1 MKSQPIPTLDLSI
14 LFEYDHFAPLDQ
26 EAMNRAATSF
36 DRETETTL
44 RRVPAGARHA
54 HILGLVNRNGFVSV
68 SEVAESFAVSD
79 MTIRRDLWALEDKGM
94 LLRTHGGAV
103 GVGRREVFDAA
114 EPAFSSR
121 RRQNATAKAAIA
133 RAAAGLI
140 GARESIGLDVGTS
153 TLALAEE
160 IAGRQDITVFT
171 GSLYAAAV
179 LGRRNCP
186 VHVLGGL
193 LRAPELSVVGPNP
206 IRQIAQFYVDKLF
219 LGVSGVTEA
228 GFFDYSPEDT
238 EIKRAFIEQASQVIV
253 LCDSSKFD
261 HRSVSKICAL
271 DRAARLVTDRPPT
284 DHLADALSRAGVEI
298 MIAAP

>member
-1 MKSQPIPTLDLSI
+1 MNR
-14 LFEYDHFAPLDQ
+14 EAAPLARD
-26 EAMNRAATSF
+26 EDIA
-36 DRETETTL
+36 L

-54 HILGLVNRNGFVSV
+54 RILGLVNRNGFVSV
-68 SEVAESFAVSD
+68 SEIAESFSVSD

-94 LLRTHGGAV
+94 LQRTHGGAV
-103 GVGRREVFDAA
+103 GIGRREVFDAA

-121 RRQNATAKAAIA
+121 RRQNAAAKAAIA
-133 RAAAGLI
+133 RKAAQLI
-140 GARESIGLDVGTS
+140 GVRESIGLDVGTS

-206 IRQIAQFYVDKLF
+206 IRQIMQFYVDKLF

-238 EIKRAFIEQASQVIV
+238 EIKRAFIEQAERVVV

-261 HRSVSKICAL
+261 HRSVSKVCDL
-271 DRAARLVTDRPPT
+271 GRAATIVTESAPPG
-284 DHLADALSRAGVEI
+284 HLADALARAGVEI
-298 MIAAP
+298 LIAAAAETAAAS

>member
-1 MKSQPIPTLDLSI
+1 MNHDTT
-14 LFEYDHFAPLDQ
+14 PL
-26 EAMNRAATSF
+26 AA
-36 DRETETTL
+36 DGDVAL
-44 RRVPAGARHA
+44 RRIPAGARHA
-54 HILGLVNRNGFVSV
+54 RILGLVNRNGFVSV
-68 SEVAESFAVSD
+68 SEIAESFAVSD

-94 LLRTHGGAV
+94 LQRTHGGAV
-103 GVGRREVFDAA
+103 GIGRREVFDAA

-121 RRQNATAKAAIA
+121 RRQNAAAKAAIA
-133 RAAAGLI
+133 RRGAQLI
-140 GARESIGLDVGTS
+140 GVRESVGLDVGTS

-186 VHVLGGL
+186 VHLLGGL

-206 IRQIAQFYVDKLF
+206 IKQIMQFYVDKLF

-238 EIKRAFIEQASQVIV
+238 EIKRAFIEQAERVIV

-261 HRSVSKICAL
+261 HRSVSKVCDL
-271 DRAARLVTDRPPT
+271 GRAATLVTDSAPPA
-284 DHLADALSRAGVEI
+284 HLADALARAGVEI
-298 MIAAP
+298 LIAAPAETSAA

>member
-1 MKSQPIPTLDLSI
+1 MDRNI
-14 LFEYDHFAPLDQ
+14 APLAGNEDV
-26 EAMNRAATSF
+26 AF
-36 DRETETTL
+36 

-54 HILGLVNRNGFVSV
+54 RILGLVNRNGFVSV
-68 SEVAESFAVSD
+68 SEIAESFAVSD

-94 LLRTHGGAV
+94 LQRTHGGAV
-103 GVGRREVFDAA
+103 GIGRREVFDAA

-121 RRQNATAKAAIA
+121 RRQNAAAKAAIA
-133 RAAAGLI
+133 RKAAQLI
-140 GARESIGLDVGTS
+140 GVRESIGLDVGTS

-179 LGRRNCP
+179 VGRRNCP

-206 IRQIAQFYVDKLF
+206 IKQIMQFYVDKLF

-238 EIKRAFIEQASQVIV
+238 EIKRAFIEQAEQVIV

-261 HRSVSKICAL
+261 HRSVSKVCDLGRVAT
-271 DRAARLVTDRPPT
+271 LVTDSAPPG
-284 DHLADALSRAGVEI
+284 HLSEALARADVEI
-298 MIAAP
+298 LIAAAAESAPA

>member
-1 MKSQPIPTLDLSI
+1 MNRDA
-14 LFEYDHFAPLDQ
+14 APLARDDDI
-26 EAMNRAATSF
+26 A
-36 DRETETTL
+36 L

-54 HILGLVNRNGFVSV
+54 RILGLVNRNGFVSV
-68 SEVAESFAVSD
+68 SEIAESFAVSD

-121 RRQNATAKAAIA
+121 RRQNAPAKAAIA
-133 RAAAGLI
+133 RKAAQLI
-140 GARESIGLDVGTS
+140 GVRESIGLDVGTS

-206 IRQIAQFYVDKLF
+206 IKQIMQFYVDKLF

-238 EIKRAFIEQASQVIV
+238 EIKRAFIEQAERVIV

-261 HRSVSKICAL
+261 HRSVSKVCDL
-271 DRAARLVTDRPPT
+271 GRAATIVTESAPPG
-284 DHLADALSRAGVEI
+284 HLADALARAGVEI
-298 MIAAP
+298 LIAAPTDAPASP

>member
-1 MKSQPIPTLDLSI
+1 
-14 LFEYDHFAPLDQ
+14 
-26 EAMNRAATSF
+26 
-36 DRETETTL
+36 
-44 RRVPAGARHA
+44 
-54 HILGLVNRNGFVSV
+54 
-68 SEVAESFAVSD
+68 

-94 LLRTHGGAV
+94 LQRTHGGAV
-103 GVGRREVFDAA
+103 GIGRREVFDAA

-121 RRQNATAKAAIA
+121 RRQNAAAKAAIA
-133 RAAAGLI
+133 RKAAQLI
-140 GARESIGLDVGTS
+140 GVRESIGLDVGTS

-206 IRQIAQFYVDKLF
+206 IRQIMQFYVDKLF

-238 EIKRAFIEQASQVIV
+238 EIKRAFIEQAERVVV

-261 HRSVSKICAL
+261 HRSVSKVCDL
-271 DRAARLVTDRPPT
+271 GRAATIVTESAPPG
-284 DHLADALSRAGVEI
+284 HLADALARAGVEI
-298 MIAAP
+298 LIAAPTDAPASP

>member
-1 MKSQPIPTLDLSI
+1 MNRTTAAAIGNA
-14 LFEYDHFAPLDQ
+14 EFAPGRL
-26 EAMNRAATSF
+26 
-36 DRETETTL
+36 
-44 RRVPAGARHA
+44 PAGARHA
-54 HILGLVNRNGFVSV
+54 RILELVGRNGFVSV
-68 SEVAESFAVSD
+68 AEIAESFAVSD

-94 LLRTHGGAV
+94 LQRTHGGAV
-103 GVGRREVFDAA
+103 GIGRREVFDAA

-121 RRQNATAKAAIA
+121 RRQNAAAKAAIA
-133 RAAAGLI
+133 RKAAQLI
-140 GARESIGLDVGTS
+140 GVRESIGLDVGTS

-206 IRQIAQFYVDKLF
+206 IKQIMQFYVDKLF

-238 EIKRAFIEQASQVIV
+238 EIKRAFIEQAERVIV

-261 HRSVSKICAL
+261 HRSVSKVCDL
-271 DRAARLVTDRPPT
+271 DRAATLVTDSAPPA
-284 DHLADALSRAGVEI
+284 HLADALGRAGVEI
-298 MIAAP
+298 LIAAAAETAAAS

>member
-1 MKSQPIPTLDLSI
+1 MNRDA
-14 LFEYDHFAPLDQ
+14 APLARDDDI
-26 EAMNRAATSF
+26 A
-36 DRETETTL
+36 L

-54 HILGLVNRNGFVSV
+54 RILGLVNRNGFVSV
-68 SEVAESFAVSD
+68 SEIAESFAVSD
-79 MTIRRDLWALEDKGM
+79 MTIRRDLWTLEDKGM
-94 LLRTHGGAV
+94 LQRTHGGAV
-103 GVGRREVFDAA
+103 GIGRREVFDAA

-133 RAAAGLI
+133 LKAAELI
-140 GARESIGLDVGTS
+140 GVRESIGLDVGTS

-206 IRQIAQFYVDKLF
+206 IRQIMQFYVDKLF

-238 EIKRAFIEQASQVIV
+238 EIKRAFIEQAERVIV

-261 HRSVSKICAL
+261 HRSVSKVCDL
-271 DRAARLVTDRPPT
+271 GRAATIVTDSAPPG
-284 DHLADALSRAGVEI
+284 HLADALARASVEI
-298 MIAAP
+298 LIAAPTDAPAPP

>member
-1 MKSQPIPTLDLSI
+1 MNRDT
-14 LFEYDHFAPLDQ
+14 APLL
-26 EAMNRAATSF
+26 
-36 DRETETTL
+36 REDIAF
-44 RRVPAGARHA
+44 RRIPAGARHA
-54 HILGLVNRNGFVSV
+54 RILGLVNRNGFVSV
-68 SEVAESFAVSD
+68 SEIAESFAVSD

-94 LLRTHGGAV
+94 LQRTHGGAV

-121 RRQNATAKAAIA
+121 RRQNAAAKAAIA
-133 RAAAGLI
+133 RRAAQLI
-140 GARESIGLDVGTS
+140 GVRESIGLDVGTS

-206 IRQIAQFYVDKLF
+206 IKQIMQFYVDKLF

-238 EIKRAFIEQASQVIV
+238 EIKRAFIEQAERVIV

-261 HRSVSKICAL
+261 HRSVSKVCDL
-271 DRAARLVTDRPPT
+271 GRAATLVTDSAPPA
-284 DHLADALSRAGVEI
+284 HLADALARAGVEI
-298 MIAAP
+298 LIAAAAETAAAS

>member
-1 MKSQPIPTLDLSI
+1 
-14 LFEYDHFAPLDQ
+14 
-26 EAMNRAATSF
+26 MNRDAEAF
-36 DRETETTL
+36 AGDDETAL
-44 RRVPAGARHA
+44 RRIPAGARHA
-54 HILGLVNRNGFVSV
+54 RILGLVDRNGFVSV
-68 SEVAESFAVSD
+68 SEIAESFAVSD

-94 LLRTHGGAV
+94 LVRTHGGAV

-121 RRQNATAKAAIA
+121 RRQNAAAKAAIA
-133 RAAAGLI
+133 RRAARLI

-153 TLALAEE
+153 ALALAEE

-171 GSLYAAAV
+171 GNLYAAAV
-179 LGRRNCP
+179 CGRRNCP
-186 VHVLGGL
+186 VHMLGGL

-206 IRQIAQFYVDKLF
+206 VRQITQFYVDKFF

-238 EIKRAFIEQASQVIV
+238 EIKQAFIAQASRVIA

-261 HRSVSKICAL
+261 HRSVSKICDLGGATTL
-271 DRAARLVTDRPPT
+271 VTEHAPPARL
-284 DHLADALSRAGVEI
+284 AEALGRAGVEVI
-298 MIAAP
+298 IAAPPETSAVDQSGR

>member
-1 MKSQPIPTLDLSI
+1 
-14 LFEYDHFAPLDQ
+14 
-26 EAMNRAATSF
+26 
-36 DRETETTL
+36 
-44 RRVPAGARHA
+44 
-54 HILGLVNRNGFVSV
+54 
-68 SEVAESFAVSD
+68 

-121 RRQNATAKAAIA
+121 RRQNAAAKAAIA
-133 RAAAGLI
+133 RTAAGLI
-140 GARESIGLDVGTS
+140 GVRESIGLDVGTS

-179 LGRRNCP
+179 VGRRNCP

-193 LRAPELSVVGPNP
+193 VRAPSFRSSAP
-206 IRQIAQFYVDKLF
+206 IRSSRSCNFTSTSLF

-238 EIKRAFIEQASQVIV
+238 EIKRAFIEQADQVIV

-261 HRSVSKICAL
+261 HRSVSKVCDL
-271 DRAARLVTDRPPT
+271 DRVATIVTRARRRPTISPT
-284 DHLADALSRAGVEI
+284 RSARAGVEI
-298 MIAAP
+298 IIAAPLEADAGALTTFSVEKEFCDAFRFLWRAAESRDRDGPYRRAAGNAALRC

>member
-1 MKSQPIPTLDLSI
+1 MNHDT
-14 LFEYDHFAPLDQ
+14 APLVTD
-26 EAMNRAATSF
+26 EGNAF
-36 DRETETTL
+36 

-54 HILGLVNRNGFVSV
+54 RILGLVNRNGFVSV
-68 SEVAESFAVSD
+68 SEIAESFAVSD

-94 LLRTHGGAV
+94 LQRTHGGAV
-103 GVGRREVFDAA
+103 GIGRREVFDAA

-121 RRQNATAKAAIA
+121 RRQNAAAKAAIA
-133 RAAAGLI
+133 RKAAQLI
-140 GARESIGLDVGTS
+140 GVRESIGLDVGTS

-206 IRQIAQFYVDKLF
+206 IRQIMQFYVDKLF

-238 EIKRAFIEQASQVIV
+238 EIKRAFIEQAERVIV

-261 HRSVSKICAL
+261 HRSVSKVCDL
-271 DRAARLVTDRPPT
+271 GRAATIVTESAPPG
-284 DHLADALSRAGVEI
+284 HLAEALARAGVEI
-298 MIAAP
+298 LIAAPTDAPASP